1 MNAARSTLMTATL
14 AWLSIVALSLV
25 TFTFG
30 LLAYKGIG
38 LVAAVLIIALIKG
51 QLVVDHF
58 MMLRRG
64 APMWRMLLTGY
75 LFTVGVL
82 IAISFILAGA

>member
-1 MNAARSTLMTATL
+1 MTATL

-82 IAISFILAGA
+82 IAVSFILAGA

>member
-1 MNAARSTLMTATL
+1 MSKAESTPMAATL
-14 AWLSIVALSLV
+14 VWLSIGVLTLV

-51 QLVVDHF
+51 QLVIDHF

-75 LFTVGVL
+75 LFTVGAL
-82 IAISFILAGA
+82 IAISFVLAGL